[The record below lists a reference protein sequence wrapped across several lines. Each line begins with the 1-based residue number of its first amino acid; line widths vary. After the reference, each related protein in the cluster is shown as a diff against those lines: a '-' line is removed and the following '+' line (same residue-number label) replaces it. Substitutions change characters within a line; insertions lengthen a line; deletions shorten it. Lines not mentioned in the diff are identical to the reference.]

1 MNRFPTYI
9 PTYTSKEDT
18 LVNPTSPLYI
28 CVSPPIDEN
37 RRVTGFGSSCRRN
50 ISDSSST
57 RLFPPPR
64 SRYHSWYSGS
74 PLTGR
79 NTFDSYRLS
88 SVPDEESSD
97 VMYRSTSLSPS
108 TSRGTRYRPT
118 SFSPYGLKD
127 HHPDH
132 SVQRMRYI
140 SSAPTSPSIYQSLP
154 GRSRKD
160 LHNVKDST
168 TSSYSR
174 MDPVSLKNRSLYN
187 NVDPTIL
194 HDYADSDDTVSCFG
208 NFGCGTRRNPAGQR
222 GTSPRR
228 KFGTL
233 PRYVKEKISPLFT
246 IASRCTSA
254 SPVTSVSDTNRR
266 RALTRSASSDDLQ
279 TLELDLG
286 AAVLY
291 IDVRKGKTILGFFR
305 IYFYWERINCKD
317 PKLRETWKNSITPF
331 WWNVPQKSLPR
342 FVHWGE
348 MNSTSI

>member
-9 PTYTSKEDT
+9 PTYTRKEDT
-18 LVNPTSPLYI
+18 LVNPASPLYI
-28 CVSPPIDEN
+28 CVSPPVYEN
-37 RRVTGFGSSCRRN
+37 NRGVGVGLSSRRN

-79 NTFDSYRLS
+79 NTSDSYRLS

-127 HHPDH
+127 LHTDQY
-132 SVQRMRYI
+132 VQRLRYI

-160 LHNVKDST
+160 LHNVKNST

-174 MDPVSLKNRSLYN
+174 MDPVSLKNRSLYD

-194 HDYADSDDTVSCFG
+194 YDYADSDDTASCFG
-208 NFGCGTRRNPAGQR
+208 NFGCGTRRVPASQR

-228 KFGTL
+228 KFETL
-233 PRYVKEKISPLFT
+233 PRYVKEKISPLFR

-254 SPVTSVSDTNRR
+254 SPVTSVSDTSRR
-266 RALTRSASSDDLQ
+266 RSLARSASSDDLQ

-291 IDVRKGKTILGFFR
+291 IDVRKGKTFRLSILFILR
-305 IYFYWERINCKD
+305 KYFC
-317 PKLRETWKNSITPF
+317 
-331 WWNVPQKSLPR
+331 
-342 FVHWGE
+342 
-348 MNSTSI
+348 